1 MDPLLVQQGLCG
13 VLVRCVGSLEAPF
26 HEAGAELADL
36 ISHLSGNFNLNL
48 TSNLN
53 LNLCCA
59 RAPVFMGM
67 GEPLLNL
74 RAVLAAVR
82 FLNAAV
88 GIGARHITIST
99 VGVPQA
105 IVRLAGHRLQAT
117 LAVSIHAPSQALREQ
132 LIPRY
137 PPPHACSCAACQ

>member
-1 MDPLLVQQGLCG
+1 
-13 VLVRCVGSLEAPF
+13 
-26 HEAGAELADL
+26 
-36 ISHLSGNFNLNL
+36 
-48 TSNLN
+48 
-53 LNLCCA
+53 
-59 RAPVFMGM
+59 MGM

-105 IVRLAGHRLQAT
+105 IVRLAGQRLQAT

-132 LIPRY
+132 LIPRF
-137 PPPHACSCAACQ
+137 PPPHACSCAACTPAPLLCSPLRAAVGAQSPHCSSCAGEALCTAQRQGVPAGGADGGLQRVLPINGAACHL

>member
-1 MDPLLVQQGLCG
+1 
-13 VLVRCVGSLEAPF
+13 
-26 HEAGAELADL
+26 
-36 ISHLSGNFNLNL
+36 
-48 TSNLN
+48 
-53 LNLCCA
+53 
-59 RAPVFMGM
+59 MGM

-132 LIPRY
+132 LIPRC
-137 PPPHACSCAACQ
+137 PPPHACSCAACQQRAACSPPVQSFPGSCVCLSPQGCSCASETLCPAQRQGVPAGGADGGLQRVLPLDRAARHL

>member
-1 MDPLLVQQGLCG
+1 
-13 VLVRCVGSLEAPF
+13 
-26 HEAGAELADL
+26 
-36 ISHLSGNFNLNL
+36 
-48 TSNLN
+48 
-53 LNLCCA
+53 
-59 RAPVFMGM
+59 MGM

-105 IVRLAGHRLQAT
+105 IVRLAGQRLQAT

-132 LIPRY
+132 LIPRC
-137 PPPHACSCAACQ
+137 PLCLPAAAQPAVCLSPALSSWGSRVAQRPAWQQLRQ